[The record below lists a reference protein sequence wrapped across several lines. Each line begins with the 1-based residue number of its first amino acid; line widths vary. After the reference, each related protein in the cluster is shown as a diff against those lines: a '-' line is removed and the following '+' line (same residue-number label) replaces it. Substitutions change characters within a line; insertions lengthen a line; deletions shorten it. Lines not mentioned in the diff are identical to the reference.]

1 MMKIRMSGH
10 LGSKSMQRSEATK
23 SLTSIQIIIMG
34 NRIHVQIRRE
44 IEYGDYGFNWQ
55 IDELKRLLEDS
66 GCDVFE
72 SLNEDAVGDWEI
84 PEEQFKQAVDDIETK
99 SAEEIGCYFNRDFIG
114 SATYEEFKKEVV
126 TTLRCFERTGDHR
139 KGYYHF
145 SWF

>member
-1 MMKIRMSGH
+1 
-10 LGSKSMQRSEATK
+10 
-23 SLTSIQIIIMG
+23 MG

-55 IDELKRLLEDS
+55 IEELKRLLEDS
-66 GCDVFE
+66 GCDIFGT
-72 SLNEDAVGDWEI
+72 LNEDAVGDWEI
-84 PEEQFKQAVDDIETK
+84 PEDQFQEAVDDIEAK
-99 SAEEIGCYFNRDFIG
+99 SAEEIGSYFDRDFIG
-114 SATYEEFKKEVV
+114 SATNEEFKKEVV

>member
-1 MMKIRMSGH
+1 
-10 LGSKSMQRSEATK
+10 
-23 SLTSIQIIIMG
+23 MG

-84 PEEQFKQAVDDIETK
+84 PEEQFKQAVEDIAKK
-99 SAEEIGCYFNRDFIG
+99 SAEEIKGYFDTDFIG
-114 SATYEEFKKEVV
+114 RASDEEFKEDVV
-126 TTLRCFERTGDHR
+126 LTLRRFAEKGDH
-139 KGYYHF
+139 GNGFYHF

>member
-1 MMKIRMSGH
+1 
-10 LGSKSMQRSEATK
+10 
-23 SLTSIQIIIMG
+23 MG

-84 PEEQFKQAVDDIETK
+84 PEEQFREAVEDIANK
-99 SAEEIGCYFNRDFIG
+99 SAMEVMSYFDNDFVG
-114 SATYEEFKKEVV
+114 RMQAEEFKDDVV
-126 TTLRCFERTGDHR
+126 STLRRFEQTGDHR
-139 KGYYHF
+139 SGFYHF